1 MLFFFFLWQ
10 DMRAGHKEAGN
21 GAGETTAGQ
30 SVRMDH
36 HTVQA
41 YGDKSELR
49 LKEKKHRLEIRP
61 ET

>member
-1 MLFFFFLWQ
+1 
-10 DMRAGHKEAGN
+10 MRAGHKEAGN